1 MSDTPKIR
9 ARIISSFTDHGTGQ
23 SFTAGSTEPIDAG
36 SFANYKAARLV
47 EAAPAKA
54 KAAKAKAPAKPK
66 ARSGAN
72 KPAASTTA
80 MPTPPATRREVG

>member
-1 MSDTPKIR
+1 MSDTSKIR

-36 SFANYKAARLV
+36 SFANYKAAGLV
-47 EAAPAKA
+47 EAAPA